1 MHPCKNDHVRKSE
14 LFSDVGIVTLAGLV
28 KQEVMTLGLKDSYLG
43 YLQHHMS
50 DSGYES
56 YKMHL
61 WNVSQWTK
69 NFYVN

>member
-1 MHPCKNDHVRKSE
+1 MGK
-14 LFSDVGIVTLAGLV
+14 ITLAGLV
-28 KQEVMTLGLKDSYLG
+28 TQEVITLGLKDSYLG

-50 DSGYES
+50 DSGNES